1 MLAVF
6 HAEDAL
12 LRMEEIGRGDIDG
25 IHERARRH
33 RLQRGECVRD
43 TMFRGEG
50 IRRLLRSRANSRQLE
65 AFVLPRAGDD
75 PVGDEVGADH
85 TESDLVHNGKILAE
99 AKGKAFC
106 GKPTSFFL

>member
-6 HAEDAL
+6 HAEYAL
-12 LRMEEIGRGDIDG
+12 LCVYEIGRGDIDG
-25 IHERARRH
+25 IHQRTRCH
-33 RLQRGECVRD
+33 RLQRGECVWD
-43 TMFRGEG
+43 TVLGGEG

-65 AFVLPRAGDD
+65 ALVLPRAGDD

-85 TESDLVHNGKILAE
+85 TESDLVHHVKILAE